1 MKADLTNI
9 NPNTDDVNHFT
20 SNSQIARP
28 VTNNLTEFGDLERV
42 HYNNRAALDA
52 VWLL

>member
-9 NPNTDDVNHFT
+9 NPNTDDVTHVPF
-20 SNSQIARP
+20 NSQIARP

-42 HYNNRAALDA
+42 HYNDRDALG
-52 VWLL
+52 V